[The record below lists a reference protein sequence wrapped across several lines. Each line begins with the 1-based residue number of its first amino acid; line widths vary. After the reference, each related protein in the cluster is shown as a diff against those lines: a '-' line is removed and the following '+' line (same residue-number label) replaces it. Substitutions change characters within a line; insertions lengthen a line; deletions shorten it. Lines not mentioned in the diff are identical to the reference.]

1 MKIPRYGIIYAEKAL
16 FLFNMNRFASIFL
29 GLAFCT
35 LALQAQT
42 PAQQYVN
49 SQVAQEPLKGSTWG
63 IYAKDASG
71 KVLASYNAGT
81 RLMPASN
88 RKLITTGVALHAL
101 GPDFRFRTA
110 LGYSGTL
117 REDGTLDGDI
127 YIIGGGDP
135 TIGTRDTTIA
145 LKADALF
152 WKWKTLLREKG
163 IRRINGR
170 IIGDGSS
177 MEGLLEHP
185 TWEYYDTGTYYG
197 TGGNALCFY
206 QNTIDME
213 VAATR
218 EGEPVSLRQVYPET
232 PWLHVTNFGVTG
244 PAGSGNSLYLYTSD
258 LAPYAQMRGVFGVDR
273 KPKTESTANKYGAL
287 TCAYYFWKNLRETGW
302 EVTGGYAHVS
312 RAGRIQG
319 PDFEEKEKAG
329 KPVEIGYTESPR
341 LADIARITNE
351 RSDNFYAESILRFMG
366 EKATGVAEY
375 DSCLVAESVVLKD
388 LGLSMD
394 QIYLADGSGL
404 SGNNLVTPEWMV
416 AFLEAMQ
423 KSAAFPEFLA
433 SLPKPGEGTLSPIRF
448 PGSDRVRMKSG
459 SFTGTLCYSGYILDP
474 SGKPAVTFSILT
486 NSSLSGVSQVRATL
500 MQMVRR
506 LME

>member
-1 MKIPRYGIIYAEKAL
+1 
-16 FLFNMNRFASIFL
+16 MNRILSILSGLLFATS
-29 GLAFCT
+29 
-35 LALQAQT
+35 ALWGQTSAQK
-42 PAQQYVN
+42 YVDI
-49 SQVAQEPLKGSTWG
+49 AAIQEPLKGSSWG
-63 IYAKDASG
+63 IYARDASG
-71 KVLASYNAGT
+71 KVLASHHAGM

-101 GPDFRFRTA
+101 GADFRFQTG
-110 LGYSGTL
+110 LGYTGVL
-117 REDGTLDGDI
+117 QEDGTLDGDL
-127 YIIGGGDP
+127 YILGGGDP
-135 TIGTRDTTIA
+135 TIGTQDTTIA

-163 IRRINGR
+163 IRRIHGR

-185 TWEYYDTGTYYG
+185 TWDFNDTGTYYG

-206 QNTIDME
+206 ENTIDME

-218 EGEPVSLRQVYPET
+218 EGEPISLRQTYPET
-232 PWLHVTNFGVTG
+232 PWMHVTNFGVTG
-244 PAGSGNSLYLYTSD
+244 PAGSGNSLYLYTTD

-273 KPKTESTANKYGAL
+273 RPKTEGTANKYGAL

-312 RAGRIQG
+312 RAGYIQG
-319 PDFEEKEKAG
+319 PDFEEKDLAG
-329 KPVEIGYTESPR
+329 TPVQIGFTESPR
-341 LADIARITNE
+341 LADIARITNV
-351 RSDNFYAESILRFMG
+351 RSDNFYAESMLRYMG
-366 EKATGVAEY
+366 EKATGIAEY

-388 LGLSMD
+388 LGLNLD
-394 QIYLADGSGL
+394 QVCLVDGSGL

-416 AFLEAMQ
+416 NFLDAMR
-423 KSAAFPEFLA
+423 KSPAFPAFLA

-448 PGSDRVRMKSG
+448 PGCDRVRMKSG
-459 SFTGTLCYSGYILDP
+459 SFTGTLCYSGYILDEA
-474 SGKPAVTFSILT
+474 GKPAVTFSILT
-486 NSSLSGVSQVRATL
+486 NNSLAGTSQVRAVL

>member
-1 MKIPRYGIIYAEKAL
+1 
-16 FLFNMNRFASIFL
+16 MNRILSILSGLLFAAS
-29 GLAFCT
+29 
-35 LALQAQT
+35 ALWGQTSAQK
-42 PAQQYVN
+42 YVDI
-49 SQVAQEPLKGSTWG
+49 AATQEPLKGSSWG
-63 IYAKDASG
+63 IYARDASG
-71 KVLASYNAGT
+71 KVLASHHAGM

-101 GPDFRFRTA
+101 GADFRFQTG
-110 LGYSGTL
+110 LGYTGVL
-117 REDGTLDGDI
+117 QEDGTLDGDL
-127 YIIGGGDP
+127 YILGGGDP
-135 TIGTRDTTIA
+135 TIGTQDTTIA

-163 IRRINGR
+163 IRRIHGR

-185 TWEYYDTGTYYG
+185 TWDFNDTGTYYG

-206 QNTIDME
+206 ENTIDME

-218 EGEPVSLRQVYPET
+218 EGEPISLRQTYPET
-232 PWLHVTNFGVTG
+232 PWMHVTNFGVTG
-244 PAGSGNSLYLYTSD
+244 PAGSGNSLYLYTTD

-273 KPKTESTANKYGAL
+273 QPKKEGTANKYGAL

-312 RAGRIQG
+312 RAGYIQG
-319 PDFEEKEKAG
+319 PDFEEKDLAG
-329 KPVEIGYTESPR
+329 TPVQIGFTESPR
-341 LADIARITNE
+341 LADIARITNV
-351 RSDNFYAESILRFMG
+351 RSDNFYAESMLRYMG
-366 EKATGVAEY
+366 EKATGIAEY

-388 LGLSMD
+388 LGLNLD
-394 QIYLADGSGL
+394 QVCLVDGSGL

-416 AFLEAMQ
+416 NFLDAMR
-423 KSAAFPEFLA
+423 KSPAFPAFLA

-448 PGSDRVRMKSG
+448 PGCDRVRMKSG
-459 SFTGTLCYSGYILDP
+459 SFTGTLCYSGYILDEA
-474 SGKPAVTFSILT
+474 GKPAVTFSILT
-486 NSSLSGVSQVRATL
+486 NNSLASTSQVRAVL